1 MDENE
6 QLHMTVVVQKRRR
19 LDEEASAAPEA
30 ARQAGDPASHPRA
43 HSSSGGSHHSGQGS
57 SGSSHHS
64 GHGSSGSSRHSGHG
78 SSGGSRHADQSGHR
92 HRYHDYGTVDLGS
105 LEAPRD
111 TPAAPGADAPE
122 PSQGQLQRE
131 FYDKY
136 DTVLNRRYR
145 TRDGGK
151 TARII
156 MLALLTAVLVLAAL
170 TVIIGLRNQLQ
181 EPITAPSVETL
192 PVQTL
197 DLG

>member
-43 HSSSGGSHHSGQGS
+43 HSSSGG
-57 SGSSHHS
+57 SHHS

-145 TRDGGK
+145 TRDRGK

-156 MLALLTAVLVLAAL
+156 MLALLIAVLVLAAL

>member
-1 MDENE
+1 M
-6 QLHMTVVVQKRRR
+6 
-19 LDEEASAAPEA
+19 
-30 ARQAGDPASHPRA
+30 
-43 HSSSGGSHHSGQGS
+43 
-57 SGSSHHS
+57 
-64 GHGSSGSSRHSGHG
+64 
-78 SSGGSRHADQSGHR
+78 
-92 HRYHDYGTVDLGS
+92 DLGS

-145 TRDGGK
+145 TRDRGK
-151 TARII
+151 AARII
-156 MLALLTAVLVLAAL
+156 MLALLIAMVVLAAL
-170 TVIIGLRNQLQ
+170 TVIIGLRNQFQ

>member
-19 LDEEASAAPEA
+19 RDEEASAAPEA

-43 HSSSGGSHHSGQGS
+43 HSSSGG
-57 SGSSHHS
+57 
-64 GHGSSGSSRHSGHG
+64 SRHSGHG

-156 MLALLTAVLVLAAL
+156 MLALLIAVLVLAAL

>member
-19 LDEEASAAPEA
+19 RDEEASAAPEA

-145 TRDGGK
+145 TRDRGK

-156 MLALLTAVLVLAAL
+156 LLALLIAVAVLAAL

>member
-19 LDEEASAAPEA
+19 RDEEASAAPEA
-30 ARQAGDPASHPRA
+30 ARQAGDPASQPRA
-43 HSSSGGSHHSGQGS
+43 HSSSGGSRHSGQ
-57 SGSSHHS
+57 
-64 GHGSSGSSRHSGHG
+64 G
-78 SSGGSRHADQSGHR
+78 SSGGSRHAGQSGHR
-92 HRYHDYGTVDLGS
+92 HHYHDYGTVDLGS

-145 TRDGGK
+145 TRDRGK

-156 MLALLTAVLVLAAL
+156 LLALLIAMVVLAAL

>member
-156 MLALLTAVLVLAAL
+156 MLALLIAVLVLAAL